1 MPNEKDAV
9 IKKFLEKPENFS
21 DLFNGSLFQ
30 GKQVLKADMLG
41 DLPGESM
48 ISFTDK
54 EGKKVSA
61 RRYRDV
67 IRKASGRTTY
77 SFRSGRAGKTH
88 YAMPVRE
95 MVYDALSY
103 AAGKS
108 NF

>member
-48 ISFTDK
+48 ISF
-54 EGKKVSA
+54 KKG
-61 RRYRDV
+61 
-67 IRKASGRTTY
+67 IGQTI
-77 SFRSGRAGKTH
+77 
-88 YAMPVRE
+88 P
-95 MVYDALSY
+95 
-103 AAGKS
+103 
-108 NF
+108 